1 MRKLDALNTG
11 NLLENLRGSI
21 VLDFNCKAVEQS
33 IVIISDGVGISRET
47 ILDFIQNTILLNPSL
62 VRILLNISGNGDPI
76 RALFRF
82 RSNLG

>member
-21 VLDFNCKAVEQS
+21 VLDFNCKALEQS

-76 RALFRF
+76 RALLSF

>member
-76 RALFRF
+76 RALLSF